1 MKWSI
6 HQLRK
11 FKQGAIPLDEVVDLG
26 SVKERNSEIRAIS
39 PVQLTG
45 YCTVGSKKISFHFRL
60 EGSLTLPCARTWE
73 DVHFPFS
80 IESDEEYSWDEYEL
94 AHDDEIHPVKGETI
108 DPMPVFEE
116 LILLAIP
123 LQVYCDDAENMTE
136 ASGTGWS
143 YTTDEEYNEQLV
155 EEQEKK
161 TDPRLADL
169 ARFFESDND

>member
-45 YCTVGSKKISFHFRL
+45 YCTVSSKKISFHFHL
-60 EGSLTLPCARTWE
+60 EGALTLPCARTWE

-80 IESDEEYSWDEYEL
+80 IESEEEYSWDEYEL
-94 AHDDEIHPVKGETI
+94 ANDDEMHPVQGEII

-123 LQVYCDDAENMTE
+123 MQVYCDDADKMTE

-143 YTTDEEYNEQLV
+143 YTTDEKYSEQLA

-169 ARFFESDND
+169 ARFFEPDND

>member
-11 FKQGAIPLDEVVDLG
+11 FKQGSIPLDEVVDLS
-26 SVKERNSEIRAIS
+26 SVKEKNPEIREIS
-39 PVQLTG
+39 PVHLTG

-60 EGSLTLPCARTWE
+60 EGKMILPCARTWN
-73 DVHFPFS
+73 DVDYPFS
-80 IESDEEYSWDEYEL
+80 IETDEQFSWDEYVL
-94 AHDDEIHPVKGETI
+94 AQDDEIFPVTGDTI
-108 DPMPVFEE
+108 DPMPLFEE
-116 LILLAIP
+116 LILLEVP
-123 LQVYCDDAENMTE
+123 MQVYCEGAEAMTE

-143 YTTDEEYNEQLV
+143 YTTDEEYNKQLE
-155 EEQEKK
+155 EEQETK